1 MRRIL
6 LPVLVLTL
14 AGSPPSSGASAQ
26 ITILD
31 RGEFRVAVNGRGVG
45 TETFSI
51 RQMGTGD
58 ETRVIAAGQIRA
70 TLPDGAN
77 SMDILMELTG
87 SGWMPSAYQNK
98 VGGGGAQQ
106 IGFELRGTRFESR
119 VTSDIGEQ
127 VKEYRAAPGTRIL
140 ERGVAHHF
148 HFLVP
153 PEDPGSASVP
163 VIVPRDGFQTD
174 AEVVLAGTSELR
186 IGGEVM
192 PARHYR
198 MRAGELRWEAWHD
211 AAGRVLRVA
220 ESSTGY
226 SAVRVTRPGS

>member
-6 LPVLVLTL
+6 LSVLLFTL

-31 RGEFRVAVNGRGVG
+31 RGEFEVAVNGRGIG

-51 RQMGTGD
+51 RQVGAGD

-70 TLPDGAN
+70 ALPDGAN
-77 SMDILMELTG
+77 TMDILMELAG
-87 SGWMPSAYQNK
+87 PGWMPSAYQNK
-98 VGGGGAQQ
+98 VGGEGARQ
-106 IGFELRGTRFESR
+106 IGFELRGARFESR
-119 VTSDIGEQ
+119 VTSEIGEQ

-148 HFLVP
+148 HFLAP
-153 PEDPGSASVP
+153 PADPGPASVP
-163 VIVPRDGFQTD
+163 VIVPRDGFQTE
-174 AEVVLAGTSELR
+174 AEVVFAGTAELR
-186 IGGEVM
+186 IGGEMM

-198 MRAGELRWEAWHD
+198 MRAGELRWETWHD
-211 AAGRVLRVA
+211 AEGRVLRVA